1 MKKKFWL
8 ALVIFGLVG
17 QVAWVVENMYLN
29 VFIYKMFNATATDVS
44 NMVAASALTAALTTI
59 FIGAL
64 SDKIGKRKLIMSGG
78 YIAWGLS
85 IIAFSLIR
93 MDYLTPLVGSVTQA
107 ASLGVSLVILVDCIM
122 TFFGSSANDACFNAW
137 VTDWGTESNRGNIEG
152 INAMM
157 PLISI
162 LVVFG
167 GFMSFDL
174 DKMES
179 WSSIFMIIGIA
190 VCVIG
195 VLGFFLIE
203 DKPVERDTTLS
214 YFEIVSYS
222 FTKKA
227 VEEKPLLY
235 LIVLAASIFGVALQI
250 FMPYLILY
258 YEKTLGMTNYV
269 LIFAPAII
277 LASVVAVIFGKIY
290 DMVGF
295 KTAVVP
301 TIWILIVGMVILY
314 FSTSTV
320 PVFIGSLLFMIG
332 NLCGGAA
339 FGAMI
344 RSNTPEDKTGQ
355 FQGIRIIGQVLIP
368 GVIGPY
374 IGSFILKDAEMILNS
389 DGTYSFLP
397 NKSLFIG
404 TIIVCFI
411 LLFVLSRIFEFI
423 RNGHYIL
430 ETDAGKE
437 IGDTFDVWQEYPRP
451 QMKRSNWACLNGEWT
466 LNGKSIRVPFPPE
479 SELSM
484 YKDSVNGHLEYRR
497 SFKVHETEG
506 RIILHFEAV
515 DQIAEVFVNNQKVI
529 THEGG
534 YLPFEVD
541 ISNYVVYDKE
551 NSLVV
556 KATDTL
562 SFDYPYGKQCKKR
575 GGMWY
580 TPVSGIWKSV
590 WLEYVPNTYIQKIK
604 VTPDLEGV
612 RVEVD
617 INSEEELG
625 KNITITLHNGEVF
638 KTSFK
643 EKETYIKLKSDS
655 YIPRL
660 WSCEDPY
667 LYEFKVSVNEDIV
680 ESYFGLRQI
689 EIKNV
694 NGVDRLCLNNKPIFL
709 HGVLDQGYFPD
720 GIFLPANE
728 KEFENDVLRM
738 KNLGFNMLR
747 KHIKIEPEC
756 FYYYCDKHGMLV
768 VQDHV
773 NSGPYNFLLDT
784 ALPTIGITKKD
795 TNVKV
800 SKKRKEFFEKHLI
813 DTQEYLYNHP
823 SIVVYTIFNEGWG
836 QYESDRMYELAKA
849 NDATRVYDSTSGWF
863 KQQKSDFDNS
873 VHIYFRNEELHP
885 ANKTMFLSEC
895 GGYAY
900 IVDEH
905 YYSKYGNY
913 GYGNCTNS
921 DELMDNVASTYDV
934 MVLPAIKEGL
944 CGCVYTQLSDVED
957 ETNGFYTYDRKICK
971 VDEKRMKEIRSK
983 IDEVI
988 KEC

>member
-1 MKKKFWL
+1 MKKKFWF
-8 ALVIFGLVG
+8 ALIIFGLVG
-17 QVAWVVENMYLN
+17 QIAWVVENMYLN
-29 VFIYKMFNATATDVS
+29 VFIYKMFNASATDVS

-78 YIAWGLS
+78 YIAWGIS
-85 IIAFSLIR
+85 ILAFSLIR
-93 MDYLTPLVGSVTQA
+93 MDYLTPIAGSTAQA
-107 ASLGVSLVILVDCIM
+107 AALGVTLVILADCVM

-167 GFMSFDL
+167 SFMAFDL

-179 WSSIFMIIGIA
+179 WNSIFMIIGLG
-190 VCVIG
+190 VCLIG
-195 VLGFFLIE
+195 VLGFFIIE
-203 DKPVERDTTLS
+203 DKPIVRESNVS
-214 YFEIVSYS
+214 YWESVSYS

-235 LIVLAASIFGVALQI
+235 LIIAAAAVFGVALQI

-277 LASVVAVIFGKIY
+277 LASIVAVIFGKIY

-295 KTAVVP
+295 QTAVVP
-301 TIWILIVGMVILY
+301 TIWILIAGMAILY

-332 NLCGGAA
+332 NLCGGAS

-374 IGSFILKDAEMILNS
+374 IGSFILRDAEMIVNG
-389 DGTYSFLP
+389 DGTTSFLP
-397 NKSLFIG
+397 NKWLFVG
-404 TIIVCFI
+404 TIIVCLI
-411 LLFVLSRIFEFI
+411 LLYVLNRIFDFI
-423 RNGHYIL
+423 RKGHYTL
-430 ETDAGKE
+430 ETESGKE
-437 IGDTFDVWQEYPRP
+437 LGNTYDVWKEYPRP
-451 QMKRSNWACLNGEWT
+451 QLKRDNWVSLNGEWL

-479 SELSM
+479 SDLSM
-484 YKDSVNGHLEYRR
+484 YQDKVSEKLEYTKK
-497 SFKVHETEG
+497 FKVDKNEG
-506 RIILHFEAV
+506 KIILHFGAV
-515 DQIAEVFVNNQKVI
+515 DQVAEVYVNNQKVI

-541 ISNYVVYDKE
+541 ITDYVSYEKE
-551 NSLVV
+551 NSLLV
-556 KATDTL
+556 KAVDTL

-580 TPVSGIWKSV
+580 TPISGIWKSV
-590 WLEYVPNTYIQKIK
+590 WLEYVPTTYIKNIK
-604 VTPDLEGV
+604 VTPDLEGIKLV
-612 RVEVD
+612 VD
-617 INSEEELG
+617 VCGDNSLP
-625 KNITITLHNGEVF
+625 KDVVVILHNGEEL
-638 KTSFK
+638 KTSFTGN
-643 EKETYIKLKSDS
+643 EAYIQIKTND
-655 YIPRL
+655 YEPRL
-660 WSCEDPY
+660 WSHEDPY
-667 LYEFKVSVNEDIV
+667 LYSFSITVGNDKI

-689 EIKNV
+689 EMKEI
-694 NGVDRLCLNNKPIFL
+694 NGVERLCLNGTPVFL

-728 KEFENDVLRM
+728 AEFEKDVLRM
-738 KNLGFNMLR
+738 KELGFNMIR

-773 NSGPYNFLLDT
+773 NSGPYNFLKDT
-784 ALPTIGITKKD
+784 ALPTIGVTKKD
-795 TNVKV
+795 TNVRV
-800 SKKRKEFFEKHLI
+800 NEKRKTFFEKHLI
-813 DTQEYLYNHP
+813 DTQEHLYNHP

-836 QYESDRMYELAKA
+836 QYDSDRIYELAKA
-849 NDATRVYDSTSGWF
+849 NDNTRVYDSTSGWF
-863 KQQKSDFDNS
+863 KQQKSDFGNS
-873 VHIYFRNEELHP
+873 IHIYFRNEELHP
-885 ANKTMFLSEC
+885 NKKSMFLSEC

-913 GYGNCTNS
+913 GYGNCTNGN
-921 DELMDNVASTYDV
+921 ELMDSVASTYDI
-934 MVLPAIKEGL
+934 MVLPAIMEGL

-957 ETNGFYTYDRKICK
+957 ETNGFYTYDRKVCK
-971 VDEKRMKEIRSK
+971 VDAKRMKEIRSR
-983 IDEVI
+983 IDNAVNNL
-988 KEC
+988 